1 MMRLLLDTHAFVW
14 WDIDPTRLS
23 PRALALCQDPGNQ
36 LVLSVASVWEM
47 QIKIQLGK
55 LHLENSLADMIAEQ
69 QRTNNIEIL
78 PVNLAHA
85 LALATLPIAHKD
97 PFDRLLISQAR
108 VEGMPFISR
117 DPEFAAYPIA
127 VEW

>member
-1 MMRLLLDTHAFVW
+1 
-14 WDIDPTRLS
+14 
-23 PRALALCQDPGNQ
+23 
-36 LVLSVASVWEM
+36 M

-69 QRTNNIEIL
+69 QRMNNIEIL

-85 LALATLPIAHKD
+85 LARATLPIAHKD
-97 PFDRLLISQAR
+97 PFDRLLIYQAK
-108 VEGMPFISR
+108 VEGMTFISR